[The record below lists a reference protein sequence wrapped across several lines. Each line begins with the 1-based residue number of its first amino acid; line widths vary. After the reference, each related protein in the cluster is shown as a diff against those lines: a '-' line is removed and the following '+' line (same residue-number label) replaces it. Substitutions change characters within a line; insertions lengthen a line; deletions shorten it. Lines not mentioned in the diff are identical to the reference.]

1 MTFEEAKKRAEE
13 LRRLIEYHNYKYYV
27 LNQPEIPDSEY
38 DKLFRELVEI
48 ETKFPELITK
58 DSPTQRVG
66 GTVAKEFTEL
76 NHLFPMYSLSNAQ
89 DFEDFEEFTKRLKK
103 LTNLEEI
110 EFCCEY
116 KFDGL
121 AVEIIYRDGILDV
134 ASTRGDGIKGED
146 VTANV
151 KTIRNIPLS
160 IPYKNEIAIYG
171 EVIMFK
177 EDFIKLNEEKEKLGE
192 PIFANPRNAAAGS
205 LRQLDPKITASRK
218 LRFYAY
224 YIKSNYDIGVKK
236 QSENI
241 QLLKEWKFSVP
252 DIFVSSK
259 LEEIKN
265 YHEEISNKR
274 SELPFDIDGIVVK
287 INDLSFHD
295 KLGSVGKDVRW
306 AIAWKFKPEQ
316 GITKLKNVV
325 FQVGRTGVITPVA
338 ELEPVRIKGATISRV
353 SLHNFDEIKRLNV
366 MIGDKVVVE
375 RSGDVIPYIVK
386 VIEEER
392 TGEEK
397 PILPPETCPECGS
410 KVVKFE
416 GEVAYRCIN
425 NSCPAQLIEK
435 LRYVVSKGK
444 FDIQGLGDEIIQKLF
459 EQGYVRDIADIFSLN
474 AKKLFLAGVGE
485 KNSLKIEKAIN
496 NSKTIEYDRFITALG
511 IRYVG
516 EQTARLLAENFQPI
530 EKLINAK
537 PEELTKIEGIGEV
550 VANSIVS
557 FFKNEQNVKTI
568 KKMLELGVKIIYPQK
583 EESNLLGKTIV
594 ITGTLKNFSRDEI
607 KRILTTLGCNV
618 SESVSSKTDYL
629 LLGEN
634 PGSKYDKA
642 KELGT
647 KIITEEE
654 LLKMLNKTPQELK
667 KLISKDQN
675 LTLF

>member
-121 AVEIIYRDGILDV
+121 AVEIVYRDGILDV

-218 LRFYAY
+218 LKFYAY

>member
-121 AVEIIYRDGILDV
+121 AVEIVYRDGILDV

-218 LRFYAY
+218 LKFYAY

-295 KLGSVGKDVRW
+295 KLGNVGKDVRW

>member
-353 SLHNFDEIKRLNV
+353 SLHNFDEIKRLNI

-583 EESNLLGKTIV
+583 EESSLLGKTIV